1 MVYKLILI
9 ASILTLSILAIV
21 LIVCCLIKFKQRIK
35 NLTNE
40 RNEIVAN
47 YNNILVKE
55 QTFNRKLI
63 KQQED
68 LLQQVSKVKTSQHS
82 LKKLEAIQSLNKFA
96 LDVYL
101 NLLKVENG
109 THFKY

>member
-9 ASILTLSILAIV
+9 ASILILSILAIV
-21 LIVCCLIKFKQRIK
+21 LIVCCLIKFKQRNK

-47 YNNILVKE
+47 YNILVKE

-63 KQQED
+63 KQQEYQ
-68 LLQQVSKVKTSQHS
+68 LQQVSKVKTSQHS
-82 LKKLEAIQSLNKFA
+82 LKKFEAVQSLNKFA

-101 NLLKVENG
+101 NLLKDKNG